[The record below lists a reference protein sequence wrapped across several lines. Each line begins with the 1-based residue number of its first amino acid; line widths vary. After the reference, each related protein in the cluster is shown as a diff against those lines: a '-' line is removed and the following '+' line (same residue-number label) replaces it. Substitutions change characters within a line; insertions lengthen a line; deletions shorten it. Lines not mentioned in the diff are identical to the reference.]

1 MCSLKGSGQESSHK
15 GLIFL
20 GLENSKTEGRA
31 LLKDPVCG
39 GMGGPWV
46 WGYTQMP
53 GGRGLDT
60 TTFVSGPNGIP
71 ERTEQDPWASCL
83 AFGPRF
89 SPDFSLLQALPTGA
103 SPAPTSPTGFGS
115 QTLGGGYSREALLSS
130 QVTALD
136 GRAGSQPQADWPQV
150 SQDCFP
156 CTHPGPSCLFLGTP
170 PSSETPGRESVS
182 TEALSA
188 RMGSGS

>member
-1 MCSLKGSGQESSHK
+1 M
-15 GLIFL
+15 
-20 GLENSKTEGRA
+20 
-31 LLKDPVCG
+31 LKDPVCG
-39 GMGGPWV
+39 GVGGPWV

-170 PSSETPGRESVS
+170 PPQRPLEGNLLAQRLCLPGWALGPECIPESP
-182 TEALSA
+182 
-188 RMGSGS
+188 RSGLVTTRRWGCRA